1 MDESSGCKM
10 KIVFLDALTIGA
22 GSFAAL
28 EALGEFVGY
37 GDSTPQEGLAR
48 VADCDV
54 LIVNKFKVTPEL
66 LDAAPRLR
74 LVCESGTGMNNIDV
88 DACTARNIPVR
99 NVAAYSTDT
108 VAQTTFMH
116 ILSLLG
122 DAPHFDRAVKSGAYS
137 RSRILTEVFTPFVEA
152 AGKTLG
158 IIGLGAI
165 GRKVAG
171 IGEALGMDI
180 CYCSTSGANHTE
192 DYQELTLDELLRT
205 SDVVTI
211 HAPMNDRTR
220 GLIGAAELAKMK
232 PTAYLVNMGRGGIVD
247 EQALVDAVD
256 GGTIAGAAVDVFTRE
271 PLPEDHPYMKAAHP
285 ERFRFTPHIGWGSA
299 EARTRLVEGI
309 AANIRAW
316 MQGQHP
322 DPPAC

>member
-1 MDESSGCKM
+1 M

-37 GDSTPQEGLAR
+37 GDSTLQEGMQR
-48 VADCDV
+48 VSDCDV
-54 LIVNKFKVTPEL
+54 LIVNKFKVTAQL

-88 DACTARNIPVR
+88 AACTERGIPVR

-122 DAPHFDRAVKSGAYS
+122 NAPHFDEAVKSGAYS
-137 RSRILTEVFTPFVEA
+137 RSRILTEVFTPFTEA

-165 GRKVAG
+165 GRKVAQ
-171 IGEALGMDI
+171 IGEALGMRI
-180 CYCSTSGANHTE
+180 CYYSTSGANHTSDYPERSLE
-192 DYQELTLDELLRT
+192 DLLRT
-205 SDVVTI
+205 ADVVSI
-211 HAPMNDRTR
+211 HAPMTDRTR
-220 GLIGAAELAKMK
+220 GLIADPELELMK
-232 PTAYLVNMGRGGIVD
+232 PTAFLVNMGRGGIVD
-247 EQALVDAVD
+247 EAALVRAVD
-256 GGTIAGAAVDVFTRE
+256 DGTIAGAAVDVFTRE
-271 PLPEDHPYMKAAHP
+271 PLPEEHPYLQARHP
-285 ERFRFTPHIGWGSA
+285 ERFRFTPHIGWGSE

-309 AANIRAW
+309 AENIRSWKEEQA
-316 MQGQHP
+316 
-322 DPPAC
+322 

>member
-1 MDESSGCKM
+1 M

-22 GSFAAL
+22 GSFTAL
-28 EALGEFVGY
+28 EDLGEFVGY

-54 LIVNKFKVTPEL
+54 LIVNKFKVTPDL

-74 LVCESGTGMNNIDV
+74 LVCESGTGMNNIDIE
-88 DACTARNIPVR
+88 ACAARNIPVR
-99 NVAAYSTDT
+99 NVAGYSTDS

-137 RSRILTEVFTPFVEA
+137 RSRILTEVFTPFTEA

-165 GRKVAG
+165 GRKVAR
-171 IGEALGMDI
+171 IGEALGMRI
-180 CYCSTSGANHTE
+180 GYYSTSGENHTS
-192 DYQELTLDELLRT
+192 DYQEFSLDALLRT
-205 SDVVTI
+205 ADVLTI

-220 GLIGAAELAKMK
+220 GLIGDRELALMK
-232 PTAYLVNMGRGGIVD
+232 PTAYVVNMGRGGIVD
-247 EQALVDAVD
+247 EEALVRAVD
-256 GGTIAGAAVDVFTRE
+256 SGTIAGAAVDVFTRE

-316 MQGQHP
+316 MTSSCH
-322 DPPAC
+322 

>member
-1 MDESSGCKM
+1 M
-10 KIVFLDALTIGA
+10 KIVFLDALTLGA

-37 GDSTPQEGLAR
+37 GDSTPEEGLSR
-48 VADCDV
+48 VRDCDV
-54 LIVNKFKVTPEL
+54 LIVNKFKVTPAL

-88 DACTARNIPVR
+88 DACTQRGIPVR
-99 NVAAYSTDT
+99 NVAAYSTAT

-122 DAPHFDRAVKSGAYS
+122 DAPHFDQAVKSGAYS
-137 RSRILTEVFTPFVEA
+137 RSKILTEVFTPFVEA

-165 GRKVAG
+165 GRQVAR
-171 IGEALGMDI
+171 IAQAMDMQVI
-180 CYCSTSGANHTE
+180 YYSASGKNHTADFE
-192 DYQELTLDELLRT
+192 EVSLAELLRR
-205 SDVVTI
+205 SDAVTI
-211 HAPMNDRTR
+211 HAPMSDRTR
-220 GLIGAAELAKMK
+220 GLIGAEELRQMK
-232 PTAYLVNMGRGGIVD
+232 PTAFLVNMGRGGIVD
-247 EQALVDAVD
+247 EAALVEAVD
-256 GGTIAGAAVDVFTRE
+256 GGVIAGAAIDVFTKE
-271 PLPEDHPYMKAAHP
+271 PLPLDHVYMQAKHP
-285 ERFRFTPHIGWGSA
+285 ERFRFTPHIGWGSE

-316 MQGQHP
+316 SEGL
-322 DPPAC
+322 

>member
-1 MDESSGCKM
+1 M

-48 VADCDV
+48 VVDCDV
-54 LIVNKFKVTPEL
+54 LIVNKFKVTSEL

-74 LVCESGTGMNNIDV
+74 LVCESGTGMNNIDAA
-88 DACTARNIPVR
+88 ACAARNIPVR
-99 NVAAYSTDT
+99 NVAAYSTAS

-122 DAPHFDRAVKSGAYS
+122 DAPRFDLAVKSGAYS
-137 RSRILTEVFTPFVEA
+137 RSRILTEVFTPFSEA

-165 GRKVAG
+165 GRKVAQ
-171 IGEALGMDI
+171 IGAAFDMKI
-180 CYCSTSGANHTE
+180 CYHSTSGTNHTS
-192 DYQELTLDELLRT
+192 DYQELSLDDLLRV

-211 HAPMNDRTR
+211 HAPMNERTR
-220 GLIGAAELAKMK
+220 GLVGSRELALMK
-232 PTAYLVNMGRGGIVD
+232 PTAFLVNMGRGGIVD
-247 EQALVDAVD
+247 ERALVEAID
-256 GGTIAGAAVDVFTRE
+256 GGTIAGAAVDVFTQE
-271 PLPEDHPYMKAAHP
+271 PLPEDHPYLQAAHP

-316 MQGQHP
+316 MQALHS
-322 DPPAC
+322 DSPAC

>member
-1 MDESSGCKM
+1 M
-10 KIVFLDALTIGA
+10 KIVFLDALTIGD

-28 EALGEFVGY
+28 EELGEFIGY
-37 GDSTPQEGLAR
+37 GDSTPQEGLER

-54 LIVNKFKVTPEL
+54 LVVNKFKVTSDL

-88 DACTARNIPVR
+88 DACAARNIAVR
-99 NVAAYSTDT
+99 NVAAYSTDS

-137 RSRILTEVFTPFVEA
+137 RSRILTEVFTPFTEA

-165 GRKVAG
+165 GRKVAQ
-171 IGEALGMDI
+171 IGGAFGMKV
-180 CYCSTSGANHTE
+180 CYYSTSGANHTA
-192 DYQELTLDELLRT
+192 DYPELPLDELLRT
-205 SDVVTI
+205 ADVVTI

-220 GLIGAAELAKMK
+220 GLIGVRELEKMK
-232 PTAYLVNMGRGGIVD
+232 PTAFIVNMGRGGIVD
-247 EQALVDAVD
+247 EKALVRAVD

-271 PLPEDHPYMKAAHP
+271 PLPEDHPYMKTAHP

-309 AANIRAW
+309 AANIRNYSHS
-316 MQGQHP
+316 MVSGKYNIL
-322 DPPAC
+322 